1 MRQPVHA
8 DQQSTE
14 EMPPLVGKLLLL
26 SAIGS
31 IGLAALAIFY
41 VRPGFE
47 ELLGLK
53 KDPWGELDRGVALV
67 AGLPAALAGL
77 FAAWQ
82 GWAGRPK
89 TPSRI
94 AAIIGV
100 ILNLAVLL
108 GVGVPFLLAYLKTV

>member
-8 DQQSTE
+8 EQQSPDE
-14 EMPPLVGKLLLL
+14 LPPLVRKLLFL
-26 SAIGS
+26 SALGS

-53 KDPWGELDRGVALV
+53 ADPWGEVDRGVALV
-67 AGLPAALAGL
+67 AGLPAPVAGL

-82 GWAGRPK
+82 GWTGLPK
-89 TPSRI
+89 AASRI

-108 GVGVPFLLAYLKTV
+108 GVGLPFLIAYLKTV